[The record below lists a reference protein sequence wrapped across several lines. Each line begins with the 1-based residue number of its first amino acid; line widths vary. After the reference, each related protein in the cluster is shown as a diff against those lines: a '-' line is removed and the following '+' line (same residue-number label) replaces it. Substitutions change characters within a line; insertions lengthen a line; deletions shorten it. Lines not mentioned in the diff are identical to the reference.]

1 MPEIPLPPQKPR
13 RRARGRPFDKGQS
26 GNPAGRPAGSRN
38 KATLAA
44 EAMLEGELERLTR
57 EAIDRA
63 MDGDALLL
71 RLCLTRLMPAPRG
84 RRVQLDLAG
93 GGTVADVAASLEA
106 TIRAIAE
113 GVISPLEASD
123 VAEVIEL
130 QRRTVETVDL
140 ARRLAH
146 LEQVS
151 GEIETRA
158 AMQRRPWLNDDDER
172 PAFTEAELDMP
183 LDTPYEGGD
192 ALDRSGA

>member
-1 MPEIPLPPQKPR
+1 MTGEIPTSPSNPSHFQ
-13 RRARGRPFDKGQS
+13 KGQS
-26 GNPAGRPAGSRN
+26 GNPAGRPPGSRN

-44 EAMLEGELERLTR
+44 EALLEGELERLTR

-71 RLCLTRLMPAPRG
+71 RLCITRLMPAPRG

-93 GGTVADVAASLEA
+93 GGNVADVAASLEA
-106 TIRAIAE
+106 TIRAVAE

-140 ARRLAH
+140 ERRLAH
-146 LEQVS
+146 LEEIS
-151 GEIETRA
+151 GEIETREA
-158 AMQRRPWLNDDDER
+158 KLRRRQWDDDDER
-172 PAFTEAELDMP
+172 PGFTEAELDAP
-183 LDTPYEGGD
+183 LDTPYDDGR
-192 ALDRSGA
+192 ALGRSGA

>member
-1 MPEIPLPPQKPR
+1 MPVEIAPSPSNPSHYQ
-13 RRARGRPFDKGQS
+13 KGQS
-26 GNPAGRPAGSRN
+26 GNPAGRPPGSRN

-44 EAMLEGELERLTR
+44 EALLEGELERLTR

-106 TIRAIAE
+106 TIRAVAE
-113 GVISPLEASD
+113 GIISPLEATD
-123 VAEVIEL
+123 VAEIIEL

-146 LEQVS
+146 LEEIS
-151 GEIETRA
+151 GEIET
-158 AMQRRPWLNDDDER
+158 
-172 PAFTEAELDMP
+172 
-183 LDTPYEGGD
+183 
-192 ALDRSGA
+192 